1 MLGCRRDRTDPQR
14 SALNDESK
22 SWAQRCVRR
31 ASPRVGCSGSLSCNS
46 LAVAMI
52 LATATVAA
60 AQPPPPYICPSAS
73 TDRSDF
79 SASTDPSASKSV
91 VVLTAPMHGWV
102 LGTSP
107 TGLAFYATPPCG
119 CLQRVAEGAE
129 GACEWTAERCSIT
142 AVVSVDGREGLRVEL
157 NGDNNFAY
165 SSGEPYLTQAD
176 LKLQTINPKP

>member
-1 MLGCRRDRTDPQR
+1 MLGCRRNRADPQR
-14 SALNDESK
+14 SALSDE
-22 SWAQRCVRR
+22 SWAQCCARR
-31 ASPRVGCSGSLSCNS
+31 ASSRVGFSGSLRCSS
-46 LAVAMI
+46 MAVAML

-60 AQPPPPYICPSAS
+60 AQPDSSAS
-73 TDRSDF
+73 TDRS
-79 SASTDPSASKSV
+79 ASTPV

-129 GACEWTAERCSIT
+129 GACAWTAERCSMT
-142 AVVSVDGREGLRVEL
+142 AVVSVDDREVLRVEL

-165 SSGEPYLTQAD
+165 SSGEPYRRT
-176 LKLQTINPKP
+176 